1 MRVCLV
7 LAVFCL
13 IVSIIQIDAKK
24 KPSKG
29 KGKGGKGKGGQ
40 SNEETTATGECP
52 CNMLTECQ
60 PRDLNIDHAMEMIRV
75 GMEKANEVE
84 TPVSI
89 CIKDRHDNLVAHV
102 RMENAMLGTVD
113 LSCQKAKS
121 SALFPFPSAGL
132 QGLPGIEL
140 SNGIISNLGGGLPLY
155 TASGVSIGS
164 IGVSG
169 ASTGEADEVIAQ
181 VAVDII
187 DSILASN

>member
-1 MRVCLV
+1 MMVRLQKSKNCIFVK
-7 LAVFCL
+7 L
-13 IVSIIQIDAKK
+13 IL
-24 KPSKG
+24 SKFRE
-29 KGKGGKGKGGQ
+29 
-40 SNEETTATGECP
+40 S
-52 CNMLTECQ
+52 Q
-60 PRDLNIDHAMEMIRV
+60 PRDLTIDHAMEMIRV
-75 GMEKANEVE
+75 VMEKANEVE

-121 SALFPFPSAGL
+121 SALFPFPSEGL
-132 QGLPGIEL
+132 KGLPGIEL

-155 TASGVSIGS
+155 TASGVSVGS

-169 ASTGEADEVIAQ
+169 ATVVGMDTEIAQ

-187 DSILASN
+187 DSILESN